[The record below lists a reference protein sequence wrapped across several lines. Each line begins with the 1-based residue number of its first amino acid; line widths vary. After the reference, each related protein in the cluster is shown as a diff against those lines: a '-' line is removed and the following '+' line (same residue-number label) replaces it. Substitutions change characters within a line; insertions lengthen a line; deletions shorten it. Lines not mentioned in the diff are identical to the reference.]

1 MTETNGHPEDG
12 HLLAHHDGELPPEDD
27 RRVTGHLDGCGAC
40 SRRLA
45 ELRAASERLAGA
57 LARVDVAP
65 PDTDPGDVQA
75 RAGQRSGDAADTGGG
90 DAAGRRGRLFRWS
103 AALKAAA
110 VLLGVATAAAA
121 VVPGS
126 PLRRWVVRT
135 VEPLVSG
142 PGPEVAA
149 PARVSPLPEPETVT
163 VPVERRATVR
173 VRGAGP
179 ELVIWLR
186 MTDGPLLSVTGRA
199 ARYEIGA
206 SSVEVLQPTGPEL
219 VVELPRSAATARV
232 SADGRLLFERIDG
245 RVRIPGPADTTSR
258 GFALHPGPDASAP
271 PSR

>member
-126 PLRRWVVRT
+126 PLRRWVVRS

-142 PGPEVAA
+142 PEA
-149 PARVSPLPEPETVT
+149 PAPAATSVLPDPETVS
-163 VPVERRATVR
+163 VPVERRAEVR

-186 MTDGPLLSVTGRA
+186 MTDAPRLSVTGRA

-206 SSVEVLQPTGPEL
+206 SAVEVLEPTGPEL
-219 VVELPRSAATARV
+219 VVELPRTVTTARV
-232 SADGRLLFERIDG
+232 SADGRVLFEKIDG
-245 RVRIPGPADTTSR
+245 RVRIPGPADTTDA
-258 GFALHPGPDASAP
+258 GIALHPVPDAPAP
-271 PSR
+271 ASR